1 MKTITKIALSGM
13 LAAAGAAHAFAQ
25 PNFVNPGRPMNG
37 VIMAAGTDHAHGT
50 TATGA
55 TTTGDAVKVGDLE
68 IKGAFSK
75 AMLPGQPVGGG
86 YLTITNNGKAD
97 DVLISASSSVAGS
110 VELHEMAMQG
120 QVMKMRKLDA
130 GIAVPAGQTVEL
142 KPGGL
147 HMMFM
152 KVKEPFKA
160 GSEVPVT
167 LTFEKAGQIEVKLA
181 VGAAG
186 PSGQKTN

>member
-1 MKTITKIALSGM
+1 MKTIAKIILSGM
-13 LAAAGAAHAFAQ
+13 LATAGAAHTFAQ
-25 PNFVNPGRPMNG
+25 PVFLNASRPTND
-37 VIMAAGTDHAHGT
+37 VIMAAGTDHMQGMMAGGA
-50 TATGA
+50 TATGEA
-55 TTTGDAVKVGDLE
+55 IKVGDLV
-68 IKGAFSK
+68 ITGAFSK
-75 AMLPGQPVGGG
+75 GMLPGQPVGGG
-86 YLTITNNGKAD
+86 YLTITNNGEVD
-97 DVLISASSSVAGS
+97 DMLVSASSPVAGA

-130 GIAVPAGQTVEL
+130 GIAIPAGQTIEL

-160 GSEVPVT
+160 GGEVPVT
-167 LTFEKAGQIEVKLA
+167 LTFEKAGPIEVKLA

-186 PSGQKTN
+186 PGGHKTN